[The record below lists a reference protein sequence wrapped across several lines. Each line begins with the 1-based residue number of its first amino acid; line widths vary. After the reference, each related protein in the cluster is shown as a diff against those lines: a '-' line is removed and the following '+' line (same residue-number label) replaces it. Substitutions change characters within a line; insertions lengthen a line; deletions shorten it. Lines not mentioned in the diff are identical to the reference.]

1 MENDLLLINEKSFI
15 SLSSSAAENFE
26 SLYVRNFVNSIWKK
40 KKSKQQQ
47 QNTNT
52 KKQRHEFFMCMS
64 SP

>member
-40 KKSKQQQ
+40 KKANNNNKTPTPK
-47 QNTNT
+47 N
-52 KKQRHEFFMCMS
+52 KDMS
-64 SP
+64 SLCA